1 MTRLTLGAAAAAVL
15 LAAVVAVVVATD
27 DGGSAAAPGPT
38 AAADHGGVIGSLT
51 ASHACPE
58 LDDFTCST
66 LRVPLDHTRPTGRSL
81 DLAVATAD
89 NTDARRGVLLFLT
102 GGPGQPGLPF
112 VQKAVTA
119 LAPVLDDY
127 RLVMLDQ
134 RGTGANAL
142 VCPQLQRQLG
152 DSDLFVPTG
161 KAVRECAD
169 RVGDDRRFY
178 STADTVADLDLLRN
192 ALGVPS
198 LAIDGVSYGT
208 YVAERYAI
216 AHPDRVTR
224 LVLDSV
230 VPHDGIDPF
239 LAVPLHAAAR
249 VLRDVCADR
258 QCPGDPADDLA
269 AVVRARRDGSDI
281 LNTITIMEFVS
292 SDYEGV
298 PEALHAAAQGDMQ
311 PLDGMIAGVRRGVQ
325 VPAKELSQGLHA
337 STLCADGI
345 WPWGSLSV
353 PVQDRAD
360 DVARAAAG
368 LDPATVWPFDL
379 ATARGNGILTTCLG
393 WPRTAVTMPPLGAL
407 PKVPILLLG
416 GDRDLSTP
424 LEWLHQEAAAT
435 PGAQVV
441 VVPDATHGVQTRAT
455 SDQGRRAVYDFLTS
469 AASSPPPAK

>member
-1 MTRLTLGAAAAAVL
+1 MGAAGAAVL
-15 LAAVVAVVVATD
+15 LAAVVAVVVAGD
-27 DGGSAAAPGPT
+27 DGGPAAAPGPT
-38 AAADHGGVIGSLT
+38 AVADHRGGPGALR
-51 ASHACPE
+51 APHPCPK
-58 LDDFTCST
+58 LDGFTCST
-66 LRVPLDHTRPTGRSL
+66 LRVPLDHTRPAGRSL
-81 DLAVATAD
+81 DLAVAAAD
-89 NTDARRGVLLFLT
+89 NTDAPRGVLLFLT
-102 GGPGQPGLPF
+102 GGPGQPGIPF
-112 VQKAVTA
+112 VRKTEAT

-127 RLVMLDQ
+127 RLVMVDQ

-142 VCPQLQRQLG
+142 VCPHLQRQLG
-152 DSDLFVPTG
+152 ASDLFVPTG
-161 KAVRECAD
+161 EAVRECAD
-169 RVGDDRRFY
+169 RVGADRRFY
-178 STADTVADLDLLRN
+178 STADTVADLDLLRG
-192 ALGVPS
+192 ALGVPA

-216 AHPDRVTR
+216 AHPDRVSR

-239 LAVPLHAAAR
+239 LTVPLHAAAR

-269 AVVRARRDGSDI
+269 AVVRARQDGSDI

-311 PLDGMIAGVRRGVQ
+311 ALDEMIAGVRRGVQ

-337 STLCADGI
+337 STLCADGV
-345 WPWGSLSV
+345 WPWGSLAV
-353 PVQDRAD
+353 PVQSRAD
-360 DVARAAAG
+360 DVARAAIG
-368 LDPATVWPFDL
+368 LDPASVWPFDL
-379 ATARGNGILTTCLG
+379 ATARGNGILQTCLG
-393 WPRTAVTMPPLGAL
+393 WPQTAVTTPPLGAL

-416 GDRDLSTP
+416 GERDLSTP
-424 LEWLHQEAAAT
+424 LEWMHQEAASA

-455 SDQGRRAVYDFLTS
+455 GDQGRQAVYDFLN
-469 AASSPPPAK
+469 AGP

>member
-1 MTRLTLGAAAAAVL
+1 MNRLALGAAAAAVL
-15 LAAVVAVVVATD
+15 LAAVVAVVVAADD
-27 DGGSAAAPGPT
+27 DGSATAPRPT
-38 AAADHGGVIGSLT
+38 GAADHGGVVGSLS
-51 ASHACPE
+51 APHACPR

-66 LRVPLDHTRPTGRSL
+66 LRVPLDHTRPSGRSL
-81 DLAVATAD
+81 DLAVASAD
-89 NTDARRGVLLFLT
+89 NTEAPRGVLLFLT
-102 GGPGQPGLPF
+102 GGPGQPGIPF
-112 VQKAVTA
+112 VRKVVTT

-127 RLVMLDQ
+127 RLVMFDQ
-134 RGTGANAL
+134 RGTGTNAL

-178 STADTVADLDLLRN
+178 SSADTVADIDLLRN

-239 LAVPLHAAAR
+239 LTVPLHAAAR

-258 QCPGDPADDLA
+258 QCPGDPATDLA
-269 AVVRARRDGSDI
+269 AVVRARHDGSDV

-292 SDYEGV
+292 SDYDGV
-298 PEALHAAAQGDMQ
+298 PEALHAAAEGDMQ
-311 PLDGMIAGVRRGVQ
+311 PLERMIAGVRRGVQ

-337 STLCADGI
+337 STLCADGV
-345 WPWGSLSV
+345 WPWGSLAV
-353 PVQDRAD
+353 PVPDRAD
-360 DVARAAAG
+360 DVGRAAAG
-368 LDPATVWPFDL
+368 LDPATLWPFDL
-379 ATARGNGILTTCLG
+379 ATARGNGILATCLG
-393 WPRTAVTMPPLGAL
+393 WPQTAVATPPLGAL
-407 PKVPILLLG
+407 PRVPVLLLG
-416 GDRDLSTP
+416 GERDLSTP
-424 LEWLHQEAAAT
+424 LEWLRQEAAAT

-441 VVPDATHGVQTRAT
+441 VVPNATHGVQTRAT
-455 SDQGRRAVYDFLTS
+455 NDQGRQAVYDFLT
-469 AASSPPPAK
+469 AAAP

>member
-1 MTRLTLGAAAAAVL
+1 VTRLALGAAAAAVL
-15 LAAVVAVVVATD
+15 LAAVVAVVVAAD
-27 DGGSAAAPGPT
+27 DGGPAAPGPT
-38 AAADHGGVIGSLT
+38 AVADHPDGGDALR
-51 ASHACPE
+51 AQHPCPK
-58 LDDFTCST
+58 LDGFTCST
-66 LRVPLDHTRPTGRSL
+66 LRVPLDHTRPAGRSL
-81 DLAVATAD
+81 DLAVASANNAD
-89 NTDARRGVLLFLT
+89 APRGVLFFLT

-112 VQKAVTA
+112 VRRTTA
-119 LAPVLDDY
+119 TLAPVLDDY

-161 KAVRECAD
+161 EAVRECAD
-169 RVGDDRRFY
+169 RVGADRRFY
-178 STADTVADLDLLRN
+178 STADTVRDLDLLRG
-192 ALGVPS
+192 ALDVP
-198 LAIDGVSYGT
+198 AVTIDGVSYGT

-258 QCPGDPADDLA
+258 QCPGDPATDLA
-269 AVVRARRDGSDI
+269 AVVRARHDGSDI

-311 PLDGMIAGVRRGVQ
+311 ALDEMIAGVRRGVQ
-325 VPAKELSQGLHA
+325 VPAAELSQGLHA
-337 STLCADGI
+337 STLCADGV
-345 WPWGSLSV
+345 WPWGSLAV
-353 PVQDRAD
+353 PVESRAD
-360 DVARAAAG
+360 DVARAAIG
-368 LDPATVWPFDL
+368 LDPASVWPFDL
-379 ATARGNGILTTCLG
+379 ATARGNGILQTCVA
-393 WPRTAVTMPPLGAL
+393 WPQTAVTTPPLGAL

-416 GDRDLSTP
+416 GERDLSTP
-424 LEWLHQEAAAT
+424 LEWMRQEAASA

-441 VVPDATHGVQTRAT
+441 VVPDATHGIQTRAT
-455 SDQGRRAVYDFLTS
+455 DDRGRRAVYDFLLARS
-469 AASSPPPAK
+469 